1 MFSSVLSD
9 LITFIKKS
17 HETIV
22 EEIPTAALLTGI
34 NMPDHGAQFLAL
46 SKQIKKTVS
55 PHVACLSSQNCQN
68 VKYLMEHM
76 INQFINEEEF
86 LTDEVSIFSPVLVFT

>member
-9 LITFIKKS
+9 LVTFIKHS
-17 HETIV
+17 HDTIV

-46 SKQIKKTVS
+46 SKEIKKTVS
-55 PHVACLSSQNCQN
+55 PHVAYLCSQNCQN

-76 INQFINEEEF
+76 IVQFINEEYVS
-86 LTDEVSIFSPVLVFT
+86 DEVSILNFIMIY